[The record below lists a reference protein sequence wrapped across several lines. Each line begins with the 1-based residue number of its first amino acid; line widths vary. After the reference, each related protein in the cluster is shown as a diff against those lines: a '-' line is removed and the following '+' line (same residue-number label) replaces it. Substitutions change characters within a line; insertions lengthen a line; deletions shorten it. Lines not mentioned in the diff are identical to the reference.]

1 VLDKSVGYVSN
12 PEFLAEGRALKDFLS
27 PDRIVIGSFDEGDG
41 DRVAGLYESF
51 DAPVVRAS
59 VPSAEMIKLAA
70 NAFLATRI
78 SFINEIANVSEAV
91 GADVDEVVHGMGLD
105 KRIGTSYLRPGVGY
119 GGSCFP
125 KDISFLKLLAGN
137 SGYHFQLLSAVI
149 EVNELQKR
157 RVVNKLKDHLG
168 DLRGKSVVLL
178 GLAFKPDTDDMRD
191 APSIVLAARLQA
203 EGADVRAWDPLVRS
217 HPELNGVAVAE
228 SMLEAL
234 RGADAAVIVT
244 EWPELE
250 GLASEEV
257 RETMRTPLVIDGR
270 NLLDPKA
277 VRAAGFQYEGIGRPQ

>member
-1 VLDKSVGYVSN
+1 
-12 PEFLAEGRALKDFLS
+12 
-27 PDRIVIGSFDEGDG
+27 
-41 DRVAGLYESF
+41 
-51 DAPVVRAS
+51 
-59 VPSAEMIKLAA
+59 M
-70 NAFLATRI
+70 
-78 SFINEIANVSEAV
+78 
-91 GADVDEVVHGMGLD
+91 
-105 KRIGTSYLRPGVGY
+105 
-119 GGSCFP
+119 
-125 KDISFLKLLAGN
+125 
-137 SGYHFQLLSAVI
+137 
-149 EVNELQKR
+149 NELQKR

-228 SMLEAL
+228 SMLDAL

-270 NLLDPKA
+270 NLLDAKA